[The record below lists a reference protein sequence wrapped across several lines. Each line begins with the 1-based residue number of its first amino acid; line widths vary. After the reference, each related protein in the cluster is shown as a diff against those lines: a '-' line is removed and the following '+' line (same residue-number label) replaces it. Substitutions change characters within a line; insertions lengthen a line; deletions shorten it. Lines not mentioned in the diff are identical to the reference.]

1 MRLKLQKI
9 EETVYI
15 VGGNIKCATDDK
27 KKTSVTKVI
36 MHVLLVIS
44 LDSGLNSNWL
54 YPHLRTNLLK
64 TLEPFMVCNTLS
76 TVGIG

>member
-1 MRLKLQKI
+1 MI
-9 EETVYI
+9 
-15 VGGNIKCATDDK
+15 
-27 KKTSVTKVI
+27 KKTSVTRVI